1 MRMLAVFTT
10 LFKRLLADCRGA
22 TAIEY
27 GLIAALLVVASLFA
41 MQGMAGESNLTWN
54 NVAQKVSDAI
64 PPPAG

>member
-1 MRMLAVFTT
+1 MRMLSVFTI
-10 LFKRLLADCRGA
+10 LFKRLLADKCGA

-41 MQGMAGESNLTWN
+41 MKGMASESSLTWN